1 MTPSGVPPIPN
12 NRSTSVRGVAAT
24 IAPATS
30 PSVIRKTRAPASRT
44 SAIKPSWRGRA
55 RTVTATSSGRF
66 PLAFATWRM
75 FSATGALMS
84 ITSAASGPV
93 AILSM

>member
-30 PSVIRKTRAPASRT
+30 PSVIRKTRAPASRI
-44 SAIKPSWRGRA
+44 SRDQAVVA
-55 RTVTATSSGRF
+55 RSRED
-66 PLAFATWRM
+66 R
-75 FSATGALMS
+75 
-84 ITSAASGPV
+84 
-93 AILSM
+93 